1 MNEVHRI
8 CPNCGGNTPINARHC
23 PACGQDTVSGQ
34 MPIQRQNLPVA
45 VGKAMLPVAV
55 SVAGFALR
63 AGWKLL
69 QSRMAQDAA
78 KAAIQTV
85 SQRAQSPAPRPQ
97 SPPVVADQSP
107 KRTVRIRSTWAVG
120 DGRGNWKQGQEEH
133 VIEFDE

>member
-1 MNEVHRI
+1 MSEVYRI
-8 CPNCGGNTPINARHC
+8 CPNCGGNTPINAQHC
-23 PACGQDTVSGQ
+23 PACGQDTISGQ

-69 QSRMAQDAA
+69 QSRLAQDAA

-85 SQRAQSPAPRPQ
+85 TQRAQPPAPRPQ
-97 SPPVVADQSP
+97 STPVAADQSP
-107 KRTVRIRSTWAVG
+107 KRTVRIRSSWAVG
-120 DGRGNWKQGQEEH
+120 DGRGNWQQGQEEH

>member
-1 MNEVHRI
+1 MSEVYRI
-8 CPNCGGNTPINARHC
+8 CPNCGGNTPINAQHC
-23 PACGQDTVSGQ
+23 PACGQDTISGQ

-69 QSRMAQDAA
+69 QSRLAQDAA

-85 SQRAQSPAPRPQ
+85 TQRSQPPAPQ
-97 SPPVVADQSP
+97 AQAAPVAQDQRP
-107 KRTVRIRSTWAVG
+107 KRTVHIRSSWAVG
-120 DGRGNWKQGQEEH
+120 DGRGNWQQGQEDH